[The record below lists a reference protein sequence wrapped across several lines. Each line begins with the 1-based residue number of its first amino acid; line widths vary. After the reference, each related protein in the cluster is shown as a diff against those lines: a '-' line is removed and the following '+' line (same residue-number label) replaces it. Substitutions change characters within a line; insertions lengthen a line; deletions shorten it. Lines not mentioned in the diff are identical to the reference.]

1 MVRGLHQSAAAL
13 AAAQHHHVIA
23 AAGAHGGSPPGW
35 GAWSFEVIPAIVL
48 LLFSALY
55 IDAYRRARR
64 RSERVGPGH
73 WIPYFAGILVVVV
86 ALFSPLDPIGD
97 KYLLSAHMLQHVLLS
112 DVAPALL
119 LLGLR
124 SPLLPLGLPRPIL
137 RVVAPGGRLGRPLA
151 ILTSPWVV
159 LPLWMAATIGWAVP
173 VIFDFAATH
182 PLVHD
187 FEHLSLFYTGLGLW
201 WVVVDPLPRGSVR
214 PNGARLAIL
223 GISRLATATVCLP
236 LTFLTRVEYPLYASA
251 PRAYGLSPLGDQSL
265 AGASM
270 CFVEFLVFGIA
281 FAVVFLNVLSRS
293 EAADAL
299 GETAAASRSV

>member
-1 MVRGLHQSAAAL
+1 MIKASKQLASTL
-13 AAAQHHHVIA
+13 AAAHGHHIA
-23 AAGAHGGSPPGW
+23 AAAAHGGSPPGW
-35 GAWSFEVIPAIVL
+35 GAWSIEPVAAIVL
-48 LLFSALY
+48 IAFSALY
-55 IDAYRRARR
+55 VDAYRRARR
-64 RSERVGPGH
+64 RSERVGAGH
-73 WIPYFAGILVVVV
+73 WIPYFAGILIVAL

-97 KYLLSAHMLQHVLLS
+97 FYLLSAHMLQHVLLS

-124 SPLLPLGLPRPIL
+124 SPLLPLGLPRRAL

-151 ILTSPWVV
+151 ILTSPWVA
-159 LPLWMAATIGWAVP
+159 LPLWMAATVGWAVP
-173 VIFDFAATH
+173 AAFDFAATH

-187 FEHLSLFYTGLGLW
+187 MEHLSLFYTGLGLW

-214 PNGARLAIL
+214 PNGIRLAVL

-236 LTFLTRVEYPLYASA
+236 LTFLTRVEYPLYAAA
-251 PRAYGLSPLGDQSL
+251 PRAYGLSALGDQSL

-270 CFVEFLVFGIA
+270 CFLEFLVFGIA
-281 FAVVFLNVLSRS
+281 FAAVFVNVLNRS

-299 GETAAASRSV
+299 GEAAAGHA